1 MTEQKSTSC
10 LSRKRQMR
18 NGDIRSSCVMRS
30 QRERSRRRVMS
41 EKHAVWCWQVQSASI
56 HHRSTRA
63 EVRGGSSRSTC
74 EQGTAILMAAQEEDG
89 HRRS

>member
-1 MTEQKSTSC
+1 
-10 LSRKRQMR
+10 
-18 NGDIRSSCVMRS
+18 
-30 QRERSRRRVMS
+30 MS

-74 EQGTAILMAAQEEDG
+74 EQGTAILIAILMAAQVEMSTDAAEG
-89 HRRS
+89 QGVLLRRAPSSRTNRSRQSPQEAGCRRLPLRA